1 MKCTLQINI
10 ISFFLYLFFG
20 GIHHSS
26 NCQEMTN
33 HWQGSGGICLPNTAL
48 LVQTALKGKTWIS
61 YPLSP
66 TRAQDGGKSPPATRH
81 RHHSVHWLRV
91 FFYVISR
98 KISYCS
104 TCVGNFPPPT
114 INVSWRQLILETRR
128 KFEISTTLKSLFL
141 FRYFSSVR
149 NNTPVLIASHFA
161 SHWLSSFKKLIMPNA
176 ATAQPTMMI
185 NCLNHSFRVCPLKY
199 SPVQTGNK
207 ISQETSTGNIWHL
220 LKNKWRFQ
228 TQPVLLYCFKKHI
241 IISN

>member
-1 MKCTLQINI
+1 MAAFACQIQH
-10 ISFFLYLFFG
+10 FLFKQL
-20 GIHHSS
+20 
-26 NCQEMTN
+26 
-33 HWQGSGGICLPNTAL
+33 W
-48 LVQTALKGKTWIS
+48 KGKLGYLIHCP
-61 YPLSP
+61 PLGLKMEGNP
-66 TRAQDGGKSPPATRH
+66 LQPQDTDIILFT
-81 RHHSVHWLRV
+81 VEV
-91 FFYVISR
+91 FFNVILR
-98 KISYCS
+98 KISYYS
-104 TCVGNFPPPT
+104 TCAGNFPPPT

-161 SHWLSSFKKLIMPNA
+161 SHWLSSFTNLIMPNA

-220 LKNKWRFQ
+220 LKNEWRFQ
-228 TQPVLLYCFKKHI
+228 TQPVLLSCFKKHI